1 MSTTFHSQTDGQ
13 TERVN
18 QKLEQYLRMFIDYR
32 QEQWPDWL
40 GTAEFVY
47 NNKMHLSTKTSPFK
61 ANYGQDPRIGFK
73 VRKKGKYEGAG
84 KFITKIKKIQEE
96 AKTVLE
102 KAQKEMKKYPDRKR
116 GEVNEYKVGD
126 KVGDL
131 VILCYDSAKWLSYC
145 FFFFFFFLFI

>member
-1 MSTTFHSQTDGQ
+1 MKELNRMLGIKSKMSTTFHSQTDGQ

-102 KAQKEMKKYPDRKR
+102 KA
-116 GEVNEYKVGD
+116 
-126 KVGDL
+126 
-131 VILCYDSAKWLSYC
+131 
-145 FFFFFFFLFI
+145 